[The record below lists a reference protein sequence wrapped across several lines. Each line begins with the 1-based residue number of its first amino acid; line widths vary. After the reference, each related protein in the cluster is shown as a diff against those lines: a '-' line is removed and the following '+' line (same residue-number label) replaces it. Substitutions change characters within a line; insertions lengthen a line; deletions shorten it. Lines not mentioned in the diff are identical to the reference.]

1 MATTFITGSAQKF
14 REVEAVWPGII
25 RREVDLPEIQS
36 LDPEEIIRHKLEAAR
51 QLGVVPCL
59 VEDTSLTIADWN
71 GLPGPL
77 IKWFIASLGVAG
89 LAQLALAG
97 GGPVAA
103 EARTVV
109 GAIDAGGAPRFAS
122 GTVSGTIVSPRG
134 EGFGWDAI
142 FEPTGSTKT
151 FGEMSPA
158 EKAIHSMRVRA
169 IEALRRRDV

>member
-1 MATTFITGSAQKF
+1 MAMTFITGSAEKF
-14 REVEAVWPGII
+14 REVEAAWPGVV

-36 LDPEEIIRHKLEAAR
+36 LDPEEIIRHKLEAACK
-51 QLGVVPCL
+51 LGVTPCL

-77 IKWFIASLGVAG
+77 VKWFVASLGVSG
-89 LAQLALAG
+89 LARLALAA

-109 GAIDAGGAPRFAS
+109 GTIELSGATRFAS
-122 GTVSGTIVSPRG
+122 GSVTGRIVSPRG
-134 EGFGWDAI
+134 AGFGWDAI

-158 EKAIHSMRVRA
+158 EKATYSMRVRA